1 MRLRKKR
8 LINPSLQLRLVA
20 IFLCTAAL
28 AVQAEAILI
37 TYTLTKLAE
46 RMPTDGS
53 LLLSELPEFVR
64 TNLLLTFAILAPTA
78 LGVGIIATFRIA
90 GPLYRIEQFL
100 LNMKEGRQIE
110 ACTIRKGDELQE
122 LCALLNDVTAP
133 LRAKA
138 ARESFGKKTDL
149 ESVSP
154 PIPSSAHAQQAKEK
168 DSKPLKDSTAEAKT
182 EAKAGKAS
190 AE

>member
-1 MRLRKKR
+1 MRFRKKR

-100 LNMKEGRQIE
+100 TQMKEGRQIE

-133 LRAKA
+133 ARAKA
-138 ARESFGKKTDL
+138 ARESFGEKADL
-149 ESVSP
+149 ESVSA
-154 PIPSSAHAQQAKEK
+154 PIPSSAHEYHAQQP
-168 DSKPLKDSTAEAKT
+168 DSKPSP
-182 EAKAGKAS
+182 AKAKNEKKAGQAS